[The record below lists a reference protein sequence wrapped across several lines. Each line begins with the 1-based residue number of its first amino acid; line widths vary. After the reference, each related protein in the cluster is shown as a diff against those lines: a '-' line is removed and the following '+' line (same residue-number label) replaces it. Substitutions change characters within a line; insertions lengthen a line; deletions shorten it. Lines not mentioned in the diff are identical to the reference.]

1 MNFAKKY
8 KNEPIA
14 FWENIIFTDES
25 KFEIF
30 DSKKKKKTQKY
41 GEV

>member
-14 FWENIIFTDES
+14 FWENILFTDES

-30 DSKKKKKTQKY
+30 GDNRP
-41 GEV
+41 